1 MAAHGGAARLVDG
14 QQFTSWAFGQRAKAS
29 GLVPSMG
36 GVGTCYDNAMIESLW
51 TRMQVELLDHRGMEK
66 SSFPAP
72 RNQGQTSGHE
82 TSTPS
87 SLDVPGWPLAAGA
100 RLVTSRGAWRM
111 RSLTSSTVPTA
122 ATLNNRPRSS

>member
-1 MAAHGGAARLVDG
+1 MNRCNAGGIALSWVPSKYQHGSV
-14 QQFTSWAFGQRAKAS
+14 FHAS
-29 GLVPSMG
+29 GPAVAGVEWRMAHNVPSMRL
-36 GVGTCYDNAMIESLW
+36 A
-51 TRMQVELLDHRGMEK
+51 
-66 SSFPAP
+66 SSGDSSK
-72 RNQGQTSGHE
+72 RGHE

-87 SLDVPGWPLAAGA
+87 CLDVPGWPLAAGA